1 MWAGHETSLPPPTH
15 RMSSVQTEEE
25 LEKLWKEA
33 ENKNLESKDL
43 ALLSELYTL
52 KKQELELRR

>member
-1 MWAGHETSLPPPTH
+1 
-15 RMSSVQTEEE
+15 MSSVQTEEE

>member
-1 MWAGHETSLPPPTH
+1 
-15 RMSSVQTEEE
+15 MSSVQTEEE

-43 ALLSELYTL
+43 ASLCELYTL